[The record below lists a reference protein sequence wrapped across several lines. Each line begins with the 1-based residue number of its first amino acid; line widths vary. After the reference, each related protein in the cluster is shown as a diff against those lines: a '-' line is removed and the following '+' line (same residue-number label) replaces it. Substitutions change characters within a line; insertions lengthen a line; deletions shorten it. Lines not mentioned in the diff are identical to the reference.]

1 MLPAILSDDLCSL
14 QENQPRFAL
23 AMDVVID
30 RNGRVVTEIPPRY
43 TNALIRV
50 KKNFV
55 YEEPKLLKNAQYKTI
70 FDISKR
76 MDASIVDSHDVVAHF
91 MVLMNSVVGQYMK
104 TQEIGIFRSAAFIQP
119 TDIDQ
124 PIVGLSDETSRIIR
138 SWKNTI
144 TQYTTFSQNK
154 NLQHDI
160 MGIDAYVHITSP
172 IRRLVD
178 LLNQIVLSKSAGI
191 VCTLSPAATGFLTEW
206 MGELDYINSTSKS
219 IRKVQ
224 MDCELLTKCTN
235 SPEIMDSIH
244 DGIVIEKT
252 GTAANLFSYMVYIEK
267 LKTTTR
273 VKTETDYSLYS
284 KVSCK
289 LYLFQD
295 EDKVRNKIRTT
306 IL

>member
-1 MLPAILSDDLCSL
+1 
-14 QENQPRFAL
+14 
-23 AMDVVID
+23 
-30 RNGRVVTEIPPRY
+30 
-43 TNALIRV
+43 
-50 KKNFV
+50 
-55 YEEPKLLKNAQYKTI
+55 
-70 FDISKR
+70 
-76 MDASIVDSHDVVAHF
+76 
-91 MVLMNSVVGQYMK
+91 MVLMNSVVGNYMK

-119 TDIDQ
+119 IDANQ
-124 PIVGLSDETSRIIR
+124 PIVGLSTETSRIIR

-144 TQYTTFSQNK
+144 TQYTTFSPNT

-178 LLNQIVLSKSAGI
+178 LLNQMILSKSAGI
-191 VCTLSPAATGFLTEW
+191 VRALSPAANGFLTEW

-244 DGIVIEKT
+244 DGIVIEKMGTT
-252 GTAANLFSYMVYIEK
+252 GNLFSYMVFIER
-267 LKTTTR
+267 LKITTR
-273 VKTETDYSLYS
+273 VKTETDHILYS
-284 KVSCK
+284 KASCK

>member
-1 MLPAILSDDLCSL
+1 
-14 QENQPRFAL
+14 
-23 AMDVVID
+23 
-30 RNGRVVTEIPPRY
+30 
-43 TNALIRV
+43 
-50 KKNFV
+50 
-55 YEEPKLLKNAQYKTI
+55 
-70 FDISKR
+70 
-76 MDASIVDSHDVVAHF
+76 
-91 MVLMNSVVGQYMK
+91 
-104 TQEIGIFRSAAFIQP
+104 
-119 TDIDQ
+119 
-124 PIVGLSDETSRIIR
+124 
-138 SWKNTI
+138 
-144 TQYTTFSQNK
+144 
-154 NLQHDI
+154 

-178 LLNQIVLSKSAGI
+178 LLNQMVLSKSAGI
-191 VCTLSPAATGFLTEW
+191 VCALSPAATGFLTEW

-244 DGIVIEKT
+244 YGIVIEKT
-252 GTAANLFSYMVYIEK
+252 GTATNLFSYMVYIEK